1 MVLQQLEMLQ
11 QQVHKPMEQFVVQLH
26 QLLISV
32 DPTMLE
38 HVKLFFLWPWLRND
52 ITRHAQNPKTFN
64 EAILI
69 TQRIELTHNP
79 TPNYIAPLH
88 HRTTREPRTRKRPP
102 NGT

>member
-38 HVKLFFLWPWLRND
+38 HVKLFFLWPHLHHE
-52 ITRHAQNPKTFN
+52 ITHCARDQGHKMFN
-64 EAILI
+64 EGILI
-69 TQRIELTHNP
+69 
-79 TPNYIAPLH
+79 A
-88 HRTTREPRTRKRPP
+88 
-102 NGT
+102 